1 MNKNT
6 EIKNKKLEKKLDN
19 NKEKENKK
27 SEKESVEII
36 EDTSGREQQLTNDL
50 ELISLLRETPDILQ
64 RHPELLTVLEVSHES
79 GKAVSLIERQVVVLR
94 EQNQSQDN
102 RLREL
107 MDVACDNER
116 LAQTRHRLA
125 LNLLSARDLDD
136 VVSTVLDVLSNEL
149 AADYAVIKLFSSD
162 KQRIEKSAGL
172 FVDSKDEDLTAF
184 KTMLEH
190 KNIVCGRSSI
200 EQKKYLFENEAA
212 NVASAAIIP
221 LVSGANLGLIGLG
234 AINSERFN
242 TSMGVDFLSQV
253 GELISAAIAVQLN
266 PYH

>member
-1 MNKNT
+1 MNKNNNT
-6 EIKNKKLEKKLDN
+6 EIKNKKLEN
-19 NKEKENKK
+19 NKVIENKK
-27 SEKESVEII
+27 REKKSAKIM
-36 EDTSGREQQLTNDL
+36 EDTRAREQQLTNDL
-50 ELISLLRETPDILQ
+50 ELISLLRETPDILH
-64 RHPELLTVLEVSHES
+64 RYSELLTILEVPHES
-79 GKAVSLIERQVVVLR
+79 GKAVSLIERQVAVLR

-107 MDVACDNER
+107 MDVARDNER
-116 LAQTRHRLA
+116 LAESRHRLA

-149 AADYAVIKLFSSD
+149 AADYTVIKLFSSD

-172 FVDSKDEDLTAF
+172 FVDGQDEDLTAF

-200 EQKKYLFENEAA
+200 EQKKYLFESEAA

-234 AINSERFN
+234 AMDSERFN

-253 GELISAAIAVQLN
+253 GELISAAVAVQLN